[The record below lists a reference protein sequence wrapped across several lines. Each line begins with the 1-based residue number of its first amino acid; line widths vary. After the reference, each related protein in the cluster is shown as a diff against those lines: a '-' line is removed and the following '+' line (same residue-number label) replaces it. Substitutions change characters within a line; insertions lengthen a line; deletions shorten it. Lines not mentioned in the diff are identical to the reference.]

1 MPRSVTVNVL
11 DLRATLSAEANRR
24 LPCRQRS
31 AMRESNKGD
40 VHGPRSWSFSQSP
53 SQEVCNRARQVQGTD
68 GCGPINESRI
78 RIPTDVSFLRV
89 NYSAVQAS
97 LLGVWE
103 IAEQFA
109 SGTKTC
115 QVKDELFLTLT
126 RRETMLWTI
135 CVIVAILWLLG
146 FSLHVGG
153 GLIHLLLV
161 VA

>member
-31 AMRESNKGD
+31 AMRESDKGD

-97 LLGVWE
+97 LLGVRE

-109 SGTKTC
+109 AGTKTC
-115 QVKDELFLTLT
+115 QV
-126 RRETMLWTI
+126 RMN
-135 CVIVAILWLLG
+135 C
-146 FSLHVGG
+146 S
-153 GLIHLLLV
+153 
-161 VA
+161 